1 MKYLLTIV
9 LSLLLSAC
17 QSSPRNDFVF
27 IKAEPVQDI
36 TVQSPEWK
44 VLNQEQ
50 LKAEAND
57 PTNKDKVFFILTQEQ
72 FNQLM
77 QSLNKIGEKLETQT
91 RIILYYENSIDRY
104 EESLK
109 D

>member
-1 MKYLLTIV
+1 MKYLLSIV
-9 LSLLLSAC
+9 LCLLLAAC
-17 QSSPRNDFVF
+17 HTSPRNDFVF

-50 LKAEAND
+50 VKALGND

-77 QSLNKIGEKLETQT
+77 LTLS
-91 RIILYYENSIDRY
+91 
-104 EESLK
+104 
-109 D
+109 